1 MNAVRARIWST
12 LVAWCLGGLAA
23 FASTASHGAPQ
34 NGWWWN
40 PAESGRGFFLEVQG
54 PRMFMAG
61 YFYAD
66 DGRATWLV
74 SNDPMPDPN
83 SYDGRLLAVSQ
94 GQSLLGAYRHPTAPV
109 DAGAVSLRFSD
120 STHGTLTWP
129 GGTVPIER
137 QGFQHGSAP
146 TLQPRVGWWWNPGQ
160 DGRGFSIELQ
170 GDHMFIGAY
179 MYDDAGN
186 PTWYVADALMS
197 SPTHFSGPLYRFA
210 NGQTMG
216 GSYHAPSPPTVI
228 GTITI
233 EFSASD
239 RAMVTLSGDAPKF
252 GRKSDTSFA
261 IEPQYQAPAVPTA
274 PHLLVGDVNYY
285 NDSIADAGAVVTFH
299 VELTSMTWVKDD
311 EVVGLDGGYP
321 AFYNIA
327 GAFAVADIELSSPVC
342 QLTGAGSANVTTG
355 SLTINKDGSY
365 KGNLSQEIPVH
376 TDTKCTGPDGQ
387 VVERQ
392 DDVTYPFSVYFTGQ
406 MDSGGVLQGATT
418 LSTGASRIDWNWKF
432 RPGT

>member
-1 MNAVRARIWST
+1 MTAVRARIWST

-23 FASTASHGAPQ
+23 LASTASHAAPQ

-66 DGRATWLV
+66 DGRPTWLV
-74 SNDPMPDPN
+74 SNDPMPDPD

-94 GQSLLGAYRHPTAPV
+94 GQSLLGEYRHPSAAV

-137 QGFQHGSAP
+137 QIFQHGSTG
-146 TLQPRVGWWWNPGQ
+146 TLQPRVGWWWNPDQ
-160 DGRGFSIELQ
+160 SGRGFSIELQ

-186 PTWYVADALMS
+186 ATWYVADALMS
-197 SPTHFSGPLYRFA
+197 SPTHFTGPLYRFA
-210 NGQTMG
+210 NGQTLG
-216 GSYHAPSPPTVI
+216 GPYHAPGAPAVI
-228 GTITI
+228 GAITI
-233 EFSASD
+233 DFSAPD
-239 RAMVTLSGDAPKF
+239 RAIVTLSDDAPKS
-252 GRKSDTSFA
+252 GPKSDTSFA
-261 IEPQYQAPAVPTA
+261 IETQYQAPAVPAA
-274 PHLLVGDVNYY
+274 PHLLVGNVDFYS
-285 NDSIADAGAVVTFH
+285 DSIGDAGAVVTFH
-299 VELTSMTWVKDD
+299 VEIASMTWVKDD

-321 AFYNIA
+321 AFYNVAA
-327 GAFAVADIELSSPVC
+327 GFAVADIQLSSPVC
-342 QLTGAGSANVTTG
+342 QLTGAGSVNVTTG
-355 SLTINKDGSY
+355 SLTLNKDGSY
-365 KGNLSQEIPVH
+365 RGNLSQEVPVH
-376 TDTKCTGPDGQ
+376 TTTRCTGGDGQ

-392 DDVTYPFSVYFTGQ
+392 DDVSYPFSVTFAGQ
-406 MDSGGVLQGATT
+406 STSGVLEGSTNLTT
-418 LSTGASRIDWNWKF
+418 AASRLDWNWKF
-432 RPGT
+432 QPGS